1 MITLFRIIKNK
12 NKNYKARILCLSVC
26 LSFSNLKNCPYDNY
40 HISVSD
46 CTPKEV
52 QF

>member
-1 MITLFRIIKNK
+1 MMTLFRTFKNK
-12 NKNYKARILCLSVC
+12 NKNYKARNLSLSVC
-26 LSFSNLKNCPYDNY
+26 HSQICRTVHTMS
-40 HISVSD
+40 HISASN